1 MLPQFVI
8 RLICGMGLMLT
19 AMPRRG
25 VPGAFFRIIL
35 LLILGLAALYVLT
48 TSGSQTLPI
57 VLCVLAFGGSILW
70 LLELRVAGTVVLFL
84 VAGVG
89 LLEMGFSAAR
99 RLPTETELDSGW
111 FFAGDFASAAV
122 LGSTMVGMLL
132 GHRYLTAPGMSL
144 APLQRLNAF
153 VGASAF
159 ARLVVSAAVLAMV
172 PALLRTG
179 GTHVIWLG
187 LRWLAGIVGPITV
200 CLMVRQ
206 ILRYRNTQ
214 SATGVLFVGV
224 ILSFIGE
231 LTAELLTR
239 ELQLPL

>member
-1 MLPQFVI
+1 MLAHFVI

-19 AMPRRG
+19 VMPRRG
-25 VPGAFFRIIL
+25 VPGAFFRILL
-35 LLILGLAALYVLT
+35 LLILGLAALYALS
-48 TSGSQTLPI
+48 TSGGLVSP
-57 VLCVLAFGGSILW
+57 VALCLLAFSGSILW
-70 LLELRVAGTVVLFL
+70 ILERRVAGTVVLFL
-84 VAGVG
+84 VAAIG
-89 LLEMGFSAAR
+89 LVELGLSAAR
-99 RLPTETELDSGW
+99 LLPTESAMQPGW

-159 ARLVVSAAVLAMV
+159 ARLTVSAAVLGMRPDVFSA
-172 PALLRTG
+172 G
-179 GTHVIWLG
+179 GPQLIWLG
-187 LRWLAGIVGPITV
+187 LRWLAGIVGPLAV
-200 CLMVRQ
+200 CIMVRQ

-231 LTAELLTR
+231 LTAQLLMKELH
-239 ELQLPL
+239 LPL